1 MEIMPCSAAS
11 QHEHLP
17 AAARTRVTCGNVDLA
32 GFAAVLTPAGQRLLA
47 EAAVAD
53 LSEAGLLATAARLRA
68 RHPPDLVAAVLTQL
82 RLRARARDKFGPD
95 ADRMYFTRDGLE
107 QATRATVAA
116 HRASRFAAGP
126 PGPDPPGPGTPGPG
140 TPAGEE
146 AGRRAVL
153 DLCCGVGGDLI
164 ARARAGHRV
173 AGVDSDP
180 LTAAVAGANAAA
192 LGLAGR
198 AAVRVGD
205 ATLADPWPYEA
216 VFADPGRRTA
226 RGRVFDPRAYRPP
239 LDALLDIVTRAPG
252 GCVKVAPGIPHEVVP
267 AGAEAEWISAG
278 GEVKEAAIWLG
289 ALAGDVGRR
298 ATILPALPT
307 SSGAAA
313 TATLVPV
320 PGLGDPP
327 VGPWRRYL
335 YEPDGAVIRAHLVA
349 EVAAEVGGTLADPRI
364 AYITSDTLRPTPFAT
379 AYEIHDVMP
388 FSLKRLRRALRE
400 RRAGTITIKKRGS
413 AVDIE
418 RLRRELR
425 PSGPGQITVVL
436 ARIGTSPVALLC
448 QPIKPT

>member
-126 PGPDPPGPGTPGPG
+126 PGPDTPGPDTPGPGTPGPG

-164 ARARAGHRV
+164 ALARAGHRV

-278 GEVKEAAIWLG
+278 GATKARAIRRGRPARAARRRGPGPGGLVGHPGDRLHRDGHPPADPVSDRLRDPRGAAVLREAA
-289 ALAGDVGRR
+289 A
-298 ATILPALPT
+298 P
-307 SSGAAA
+307 GAA
-313 TATLVPV
+313 
-320 PGLGDPP
+320 
-327 VGPWRRYL
+327 
-335 YEPDGAVIRAHLVA
+335 
-349 EVAAEVGGTLADPRI
+349 
-364 AYITSDTLRPTPFAT
+364 
-379 AYEIHDVMP
+379 
-388 FSLKRLRRALRE
+388 
-400 RRAGTITIKKRGS
+400 
-413 AVDIE
+413 
-418 RLRRELR
+418 
-425 PSGPGQITVVL
+425 
-436 ARIGTSPVALLC
+436 
-448 QPIKPT
+448 